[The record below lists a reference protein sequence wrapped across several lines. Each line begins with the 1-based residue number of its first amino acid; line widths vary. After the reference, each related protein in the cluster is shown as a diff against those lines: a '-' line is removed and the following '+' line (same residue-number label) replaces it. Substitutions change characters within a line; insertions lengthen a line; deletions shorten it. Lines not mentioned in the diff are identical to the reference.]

1 MENEDGERLAGEQR
15 APCDAPSEEASH
27 QTDSERSGTPMEIA
41 SRWLS
46 RQVDEADSFDV
57 SGTVGSTREL
67 PAFAAPDAAATTAAV
82 TVAAAAATAAA
93 AAAAATPP
101 TAPAT
106 NEAAYSAL
114 LKQVAELQA
123 ESRWDEAE
131 ALLRQV
137 LRQL

>member
-1 MENEDGERLAGEQR
+1 MENEAGERLAGEQR

-82 TVAAAAATAAA
+82 TVAAAAA
-93 AAAAATPP
+93 AATPP

>member
-82 TVAAAAATAAA
+82 TVAAAAA
-93 AAAAATPP
+93 AATPP